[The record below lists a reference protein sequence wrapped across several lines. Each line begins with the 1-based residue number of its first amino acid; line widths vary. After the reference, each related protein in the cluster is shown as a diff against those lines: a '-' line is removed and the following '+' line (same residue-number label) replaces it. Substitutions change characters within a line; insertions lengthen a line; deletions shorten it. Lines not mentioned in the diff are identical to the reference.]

1 MSQATLAR
9 TTAVADLQAQAAAA
23 GIEVREDFDYVT
35 LRLPARL
42 QQSFE
47 LKLAPRLQ
55 VQLDKAA
62 QIGSIWVAPDE
73 WLLLLEAGTASS
85 LIAAHSG
92 ADSSARNV
100 VLVDVSGTYTCL
112 QLKLAN
118 WRELLAQLCYY
129 DFSSANFPPGKAIS
143 TNLDQTSAIIAHQT
157 QTSDQPLV
165 LVRNSYAHYVLN
177 MMLNLAD
184 AN

>member
-35 LRLPARL
+35 LRMPARL
-42 QQSFE
+42 QQGFE
-47 LKLAPRLQ
+47 LSLASRLQ

-62 QIGSIWVAPDE
+62 QIGSIWIAPDE
-73 WLLLLEAGTASS
+73 WLLLLEAGAASS

-92 ADSSARNV
+92 ADSSARNIA
-100 VLVDVSGTYTCL
+100 LVDVSGTYTCL

-118 WRELLAQLCYY
+118 WRELLARLCYY
-129 DFSSANFPPGKAIS
+129 DFSSANFPLGKAIS
-143 TNLDQTSAIIAHQT
+143 TSLDQTSAIIAHQT
-157 QTSDQPLV
+157 SEQPLV
-165 LVRNSYAHYVLN
+165 LIRNSYAHYVLS
-177 MMLNLAD
+177 MMLDLAS